1 MCTQELVAKKLE
13 LAQLYE
19 AQLKLLHLVRNEEAA
34 VLAIGGPAANADAHG
49 APRGDLIKAAT
60 RRMW

>member
-1 MCTQELVAKKLE
+1 MAKKLE

-34 VLAIGGPAANADAHG
+34 ALAVGGPAADAG
-49 APRGDLIKAAT
+49 AHVALRGDLIKAAP
-60 RRMW
+60 RRKW